1 MTWRFLN
8 TGFRRGKFNMEFDEY
23 LAGRLLEGK
32 GSPTLRVFGWSPYA
46 VSLGYHQSEDE
57 IDLQRCAEE
66 GIDVVRRPTGGRAI
80 LHAHEVTYS
89 VVMPGAGRK
98 IMDVYRHIS
107 RALVVGIRHLGVDA
121 QLSDGSF
128 SAHDSPMADASAV
141 CFAST
146 SRFEIQCDG
155 KKLVGSAQRRYGS
168 ALSDVGEVVLQHGSV
183 LLGPQHRRLV
193 NLIASA
199 QPRTREIVRLVLD
212 RKTTEVETIL
222 QRRVSFEEAAE
233 AIRRGFEDTCGVEFD
248 NVHAS
253 EPASLT
259 AVRSPHSSGIVHFT
273 NLKVHP

>member
-98 IMDVYRHIS
+98 IMDV
-107 RALVVGIRHLGVDA
+107 
-121 QLSDGSF
+121 
-128 SAHDSPMADASAV
+128 
-141 CFAST
+141 
-146 SRFEIQCDG
+146 
-155 KKLVGSAQRRYGS
+155 
-168 ALSDVGEVVLQHGSV
+168 
-183 LLGPQHRRLV
+183 
-193 NLIASA
+193 
-199 QPRTREIVRLVLD
+199 
-212 RKTTEVETIL
+212 
-222 QRRVSFEEAAE
+222 
-233 AIRRGFEDTCGVEFD
+233 
-248 NVHAS
+248 
-253 EPASLT
+253 
-259 AVRSPHSSGIVHFT
+259 
-273 NLKVHP
+273 